1 MTIPRIWFKK
11 KAVKRAIQ
19 QPKGFTLV
27 ELLLVIA
34 LIAIL
39 VALLLPVLATAKAK
53 ANQTACLNNL
63 KQINLGVRQYSE
75 DHNDILPDNG
85 TATYLT
91 YKELIK
97 GYVGL
102 KGASSPQ
109 DRIFA
114 CPADHFSFDES
125 NGNYSPEPHHN
136 LLNYDY
142 SSYGFNGLNKVTNFP
157 AAQFGRC
164 PLRHR
169 WPAFQLRSR
178 TPPRRSSPLNPR
190 LCFPTPGTSPR
201 RAIPPTRPPLT
212 TPKASSVLWMATSA
226 SSKFIG
232 TVNSFTPMA
241 AAPSPAYYNPPDGYE
256 YKWSGD

>member
-1 MTIPRIWFKK
+1 MTPTSPNAPFPLRTPRSAFRT
-11 KAVKRAIQ
+11 A
-19 QPKGFTLV
+19 FTLV

-39 VALLLPVLATAKAK
+39 VALLLPVLAKAKAK

-75 DHNDILPDNG
+75 DHNDTLPDNG

-97 GYVGL
+97 SYVGL
-102 KGASSPQ
+102 KGASSSQ

-142 SSYGFNGLNKVTNFP
+142 SSYGFNGLNKITNFP
-157 AAQFGRC
+157 AAQFGVVL
-164 PLRHR
+164 PGIAGQHFSSINYPTKTVLTAESSAFFPYSWHEPAPGNPANT
-169 WPAFQLRSR
+169 PAFDNAKSLVGFVDGHVSFIKIYWNSELVYPNGNRS
-178 TPPRRSSPLNPR
+178 L
-190 LCFPTPGTSPR
+190 
-201 RAIPPTRPPLT
+201 A
-212 TPKASSVLWMATSA
+212 
-226 SSKFIG
+226 
-232 TVNSFTPMA
+232 
-241 AAPSPAYYNPPDGYE
+241 AYYNPPDGYD